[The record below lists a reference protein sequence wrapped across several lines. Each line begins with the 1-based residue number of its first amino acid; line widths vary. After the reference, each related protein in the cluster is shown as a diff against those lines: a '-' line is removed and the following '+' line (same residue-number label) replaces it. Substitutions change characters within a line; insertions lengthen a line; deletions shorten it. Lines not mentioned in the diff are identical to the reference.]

1 MSNYDIIIMIYF
13 SYHNKMDPS
22 LNEEII
28 EEIRPPDNVKRE
40 QLVGE
45 DTRNDFDKEMEQAL
59 YLSMQEVRDEEIKN
73 HKFEEEIINSYLEKQ
88 SKRRELF
95 RDLLINM
102 NKVARFD
109 KDVKEIYEI
118 LDVIIEGYCLDYIQ
132 CAEVDKETRD
142 KVFNVLKTI
151 RVNKNTLDILQTI
164 IVTNL

>member
-1 MSNYDIIIMIYF
+1 
-13 SYHNKMDPS
+13 MDQS
-22 LNEEII
+22 FDDLDEIS
-28 EEIRPPDNVKRE
+28 EEIRPPDETKRE
-40 QLVGE
+40 QLIE
-45 DTRNDFDKEMEQAL
+45 NTNKSDFDREMEEVL
-59 YLSMQEVRDEEIKN
+59 YLSMQEAREEEIKN

-118 LDVIIEGYCLDYIQ
+118 LDSIIEAYCLDYIQ
-132 CAEVDKETRD
+132 FAEVDKETHN

-151 RVNKNTLDILQTI
+151 RVNKNTLDTLQTI
-164 IVTNL
+164 IVTNF

>member
-1 MSNYDIIIMIYF
+1 
-13 SYHNKMDPS
+13 MDPS
-22 LNEEII
+22 LNDFDEINDYDEEII
-28 EEIRPPDNVKRE
+28 DEIRPPDNVKRE
-40 QLVGE
+40 QLVE

-59 YLSMQEVRDEEIKN
+59 YLSMQEVRDAEIKN
-73 HKFEEEIINSYLEKQ
+73 HKFEEEIINSYLDKQ
-88 SKRRELF
+88 NKRRELF

-132 CAEVDKETRD
+132 FAEVDKETRD
-142 KVFNVLKTI
+142 KVFNILKTI
-151 RVNKNTLDILQTI
+151 RVNKNMLDILQTI